1 MTVVPTKVGTTV
13 AFIAIKQ
20 YLYKEQT
27 ASTTMN
33 KKGLLLLGTA
43 MMGGAVAAQE
53 KPNII
58 VVLCDDLGYGD
69 VGCYGQPYI
78 KTPNLDRMAREG
90 MRFTQAYCG
99 CPVSAPSRCSLMTGQ
114 HCGHTEVRGNK
125 EYWSGNVK
133 YGNNDDYAVAG
144 QHPYDTTHINIPQIM
159 KEHGYTTGMFGKWAA
174 GHEKSNY
181 TPDKRGIDEYY
192 GYICQFQAH
201 LHYPNFLNRY
211 SKSRG
216 DTATIRV
223 TLDENI
229 KHPMHGD
236 EYKKR
241 PQYAADI
248 IHREAMQWIESQSS
262 ENPFFGLFTYT
273 LPHAELAQ
281 PDDSLMHYYRT
292 IFKEEKSYGGDRWSR
307 YNPTKEAHAQFAAM
321 VTRLDTY
328 MGEILALLEKKGMS
342 ENTLV
347 IFTSDN
353 GPHSEGGADPAF
365 FGKNSELRGIKRS
378 MHEGGIRVPFI
389 AYWKGRIAAGTTD
402 HQCAFYDLMP
412 TFCELAGVKDY
423 EAKYRAKGSTNHFD
437 GISIAPTLLG
447 NNGAQ
452 KMHDHLYWEFSGMNS
467 IAVRQG
473 DWKLVV
479 NKGECSLYNLHFD
492 WHEDIDIANLYPE
505 KVEELID
512 IVHKEHV
519 ENPIF
524 PVTLPS
530 KKQ

>member
-192 GYICQFQAH
+192 GYIC
-201 LHYPNFLNRY
+201 
-211 SKSRG
+211 
-216 DTATIRV
+216 
-223 TLDENI
+223 
-229 KHPMHGD
+229 
-236 EYKKR
+236 
-241 PQYAADI
+241 
-248 IHREAMQWIESQSS
+248 
-262 ENPFFGLFTYT
+262 
-273 LPHAELAQ
+273 
-281 PDDSLMHYYRT
+281 
-292 IFKEEKSYGGDRWSR
+292 
-307 YNPTKEAHAQFAAM
+307 
-321 VTRLDTY
+321 
-328 MGEILALLEKKGMS
+328 
-342 ENTLV
+342 
-347 IFTSDN
+347 
-353 GPHSEGGADPAF
+353 
-365 FGKNSELRGIKRS
+365 
-378 MHEGGIRVPFI
+378 
-389 AYWKGRIAAGTTD
+389 
-402 HQCAFYDLMP
+402 
-412 TFCELAGVKDY
+412 
-423 EAKYRAKGSTNHFD
+423 
-437 GISIAPTLLG
+437 
-447 NNGAQ
+447 
-452 KMHDHLYWEFSGMNS
+452 
-467 IAVRQG
+467 
-473 DWKLVV
+473 
-479 NKGECSLYNLHFD
+479 
-492 WHEDIDIANLYPE
+492 
-505 KVEELID
+505 
-512 IVHKEHV
+512 
-519 ENPIF
+519 
-524 PVTLPS
+524 
-530 KKQ
+530 